1 MVIGVSCGI
10 GDRDNLKANL
20 RIIIIIIIGIIK
32 PAI

>member
-10 GDRDNLKANL
+10 GDRDNLKVNL
-20 RIIIIIIIGIIK
+20 RIIIGIIK